1 VQYIGLR
8 HQDYEVVDR
17 RTFGFNLP
25 VSVVEGLLRCM
36 AKAVMERDSFE
47 HGKGNWS
54 WKEECNEDEIWLL
67 DMIDERDGLMM
78 ICSKGGIHCQHS
90 GH

>member
-1 VQYIGLR
+1 
-8 HQDYEVVDR
+8 
-17 RTFGFNLP
+17 
-25 VSVVEGLLRCM
+25 M